1 MGVKAFEIS
10 KMNLN
15 KKIFLLSIIS
25 LFLMFSGFSASY
37 AQDEGAAAVQDDE
50 QQANDEQEADDA
62 NKYNNPAY
70 RVLGRNLTDAERI
83 LYPEESEEGI
93 KNYVLYK
100 EQRLVIVRALGAIG
114 ESSAIP
120 IVLERVP
127 NTGNRTFTELV
138 EFFTELKEKY
148 GKVTTGVNKIY
159 VSNITNDD
167 VAFKAAAHEAYAN
180 VFCNDLS
187 AESEAKILKYF
198 KDENALTY
206 SKMVVKLQST
216 MTDDIKKAI
225 LFRILGEIK
234 RNDLRTNQNFV
245 KKIVGQSFTCD
256 NLRRLL
262 KEVGK

>member
-1 MGVKAFEIS
+1 MGLKAFEIS
-10 KMNLN
+10 KMNIN

-25 LFLMFSGFSASY
+25 LFLIFSGFSASY
-37 AQDEGAAAVQDDE
+37 AQDEDAAEIQEDD
-50 QQANDEQEADDA
+50 QQTDD
-62 NKYNNPAY
+62 YDTPAY
-70 RVLGRNLTDAERI
+70 RVLGRNLTETESK
-83 LYPEESEEGI
+83 LYQDQSEEAI

-100 EQRLVIVRALGAIG
+100 EQRLVIVRALGAVG
-114 ESSAIP
+114 EINAIDK
-120 IVLERVP
+120 VLERVP
-127 NTGNRTFTELV
+127 NTGDKTFTELV
-138 EFFTELKEKY
+138 EFFTSLKEKY
-148 GKVTTGVNKIY
+148 GRVSTGVDKVYI
-159 VSNITNDD
+159 SNIKDDD
-167 VAFKAAAHEAYAN
+167 VAFRAAAHEAYAN

-225 LFRILGEIK
+225 LFRILKEIK
-234 RNDLRTNQNFV
+234 RGDLKTNQNFV